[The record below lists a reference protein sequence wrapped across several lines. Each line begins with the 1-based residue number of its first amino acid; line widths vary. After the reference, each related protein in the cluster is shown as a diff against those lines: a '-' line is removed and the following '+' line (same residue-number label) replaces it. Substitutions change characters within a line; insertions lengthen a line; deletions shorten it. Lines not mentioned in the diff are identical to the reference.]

1 MVKTSHFERMAKYYD
16 SATKILMLGTYG
28 KVRERIISEPPV
40 KRALDLCCGTG
51 YVTGHI
57 DAETVVAL
65 DMSPGMLR
73 VNRDKNRERRRVNI
87 TVGDAFR
94 LPFADSSF
102 DAVYNTLAAHEFKKI
117 SKIVEEAYRVTK
129 PGGRLVLYDFS
140 YPENLLLR
148 YTYLPFVKHIVEL
161 GTFFVYNAEGWRKI
175 LNEAGFKDVE
185 SETLYG
191 ASILVRA
198 RK

>member
-28 KVRERIISEPPV
+28 KVRNRIVSEPPV
-40 KRALDLCCGTG
+40 ERALDLCCGTG

-57 DAETVVAL
+57 NAKTVVAL

-73 VNRDKNRERRRVNI
+73 VNRDKNRERKHVNI

-94 LPFADSSF
+94 LPFPDNSF

-117 SKIVEEAYRVTK
+117 SNIISEAYRVLR

-140 YPENLLLR
+140 YPENLVLR

-161 GTFFVYNAEGWRKI
+161 GTFFVYNGEGWRKI
-175 LNEAGFKDVE
+175 LNEAGFKDVKSE
-185 SETLYG
+185 SLYG
-191 ASILVRA
+191 ASILMRA

>member
-1 MVKTSHFERMAKYYD
+1 MVKTSHFERMAKFYD
-16 SATKILMLGTYG
+16 LATKILMLGTYG
-28 KVRERIISEPPV
+28 KVRARIIKEPRTR
-40 KRALDLCCGTG
+40 RALDLCCGTG

-65 DMSPGMLR
+65 DMSPGMLK
-73 VNRDKNRERRRVNI
+73 VNREKNRNRRHVDM

-94 LPFADSSF
+94 LPFPDNSF
-102 DAVYNTLAAHEFKKI
+102 DAVFNTLAAHEFKKI
-117 SKIVEEAYRVTK
+117 SNIVEEVFRVLK

-140 YPENLLLR
+140 YPENILLR

-161 GTFFVYNAEGWRKI
+161 GTFFVYNDEGWEKI
-175 LNEAGFKDVE
+175 LKEAGFRDVE

-191 ASILVRA
+191 ASILMKA